1 MSTCSTSG
9 TRRGRSRLRP
19 LIWGGAALLLLLPT
33 VAMRFTA
40 QVEWTA
46 SDFMLMGVMLAAAC
60 GICEL
65 ALWLSGDPVYR
76 AAYGIA
82 VATGFLTVWVNLA
95 VGMFGSENSAINLMF
110 AGVLLVAA
118 MGSLLAGF
126 QPRGM
131 ARAMAATAAAQLLAA
146 ALGLAIGLAA
156 GTDEGQGRG
165 LAWET
170 FLTAC
175 FAAPW
180 LASAQLFRK
189 AAQRQAAFS
198 SNGTPA

>member
-1 MSTCSTSG
+1 MTTCSTSG
-9 TRRGRSRLRP
+9 TGRGRSRLRP
-19 LIWGGAALLLLLPT
+19 LIWGAAASLLLLPAL
-33 VAMRFTA
+33 AMRFTA
-40 QVEWTA
+40 EVDWTA
-46 SDFMLMGVMLAAAC
+46 SDFMVMGAMLAAAC
-60 GICEL
+60 GIYEL

-95 VGMFGSENSAINLMF
+95 VGMFGSENDAINLMF

-118 MGSLLAGF
+118 MGSLLARF
-126 QPRGM
+126 RPRGM

-146 ALGLAIGLAA
+146 ALGLAIGLAT
-156 GTDEGQGRG
+156 GMDEGQGLG

-175 FAAPW
+175 FALPW
-180 LASAQLFRK
+180 LVSAQLFRK
-189 AAQRQAAFS
+189 AAQRQASFS
-198 SNGTPA
+198 GNGTTA

>member
-1 MSTCSTSG
+1 MTTCSTSG

-19 LIWGGAALLLLLPT
+19 LVWGAAALLLLLPA
-33 VAMRFTA
+33 VAMQFTA
-40 QVEWTA
+40 EVDWTA
-46 SDFMLMGVMLAAAC
+46 SDFMAMGVMLAAAC
-60 GICEL
+60 GIYEL

-82 VATGFLTVWVNLA
+82 VAIGFVTVWVNLA

-110 AGVLLVAA
+110 GGVLLVAA
-118 MGSLLAGF
+118 MGSLLASF

-131 ARAMAATAAAQLLAA
+131 AWAMVATAAAQLLAA
-146 ALGLAIGLAA
+146 ALGLAVGFAA
-156 GTDEGQGRG
+156 GTDAGEGLG
-165 LAWET
+165 LAWEA

-175 FAAPW
+175 FAMPW

-198 SNGTPA
+198 KNGTPA